1 MIVNAQNEDFFAK
14 KFSKKSFLHH
24 SFIRMIVNAK
34 NEDIFVKKIPKKVFT
49 SFVYPNDEN
58 SKNGG
63 NFYVK

>member
-1 MIVNAQNEDFFAK
+1 MIVNAQNEDFSSKNFPK
-14 KFSKKSFLHH
+14 KFLHH

>member
-1 MIVNAQNEDFFAK
+1 MIVNAQNEDIFVK
-14 KFSKKSFLHH
+14 KIQKKFLHH

-34 NEDIFVKKIPKKVFT
+34 NEDIFVKKIPKKVFA

>member
-1 MIVNAQNEDFFAK
+1 M
-14 KFSKKSFLHH
+14 HH

>member
-1 MIVNAQNEDFFAK
+1 MRIFS
-14 KFSKKSFLHH
+14 SKKIPKKVFAL
-24 SFIRMIVNAK
+24 FAMTKGINAK

>member
-1 MIVNAQNEDFFAK
+1 MNIKNENIFVK
-14 KFSKKSFLHH
+14 NIPKKSFLHH